1 MNQVLFVELPAALA
15 LGAFAFGGE
24 LETFGLVSTRTQA
37 DHTLSKS
44 YETKVM
50 RDGSVRRSW
59 HLKNRDVV
67 MDFNAGSD
75 RLICLVVDY
84 KRPVAFDL
92 ASRDAMELTGATIR
106 KWQKLAARKA
116 RQFGL
121 KNAAACKLR
130 NGSYIFLERVS
141 GNRCTRLVI
150 YAQKPAH
157 NRFELEE
164 FTGLRKT
171 AMGTAGGSVDLSYL
185 VNDEADR
192 QARPAD
198 PRLAVRERSKMSEG
212 AQVAA
217 GAAATDQ
224 VDAFDGEDEDWI
236 DAVGTEDQAAD
247 AAWYAQLDEWAA
259 PVCKA
264 LHLDSLSPA
273 LRVAIVYASPL
284 VILLLVLMLVGRI
297 RRAASNRRIRQ
308 QGEELRRRGASRSP
322 ASTPRASQAAD
333 SAHAEAQR
341 DDDTQA

>member
-1 MNQVLFVELPAALA
+1 MNQVLFKALPAALA
-15 LGAFAFGGE
+15 LGAFALGGE

-37 DHTLSKS
+37 DNTLSKS

-59 HLKNRDVV
+59 HLKNRDVSL
-67 MDFNAGSD
+67 DFNAGSD

-84 KRPVAFDL
+84 KRPVSFEL
-92 ASRDAMELTGATIR
+92 AARDAMELTGATIR

-141 GNRCTRLVI
+141 GNRCKRLVI

-157 NRFELEE
+157 DRFELEE

-185 VNDEADR
+185 VHDEADR

-198 PRLAVRERSKMSEG
+198 PRLAVRERSKPASG
-212 AQVAA
+212 AQAASGAA
-217 GAAATDQ
+217 GTDQ
-224 VDAFDGEDEDWI
+224 VDVFEGEDADWI
-236 DAVGTEDQAAD
+236 DAVGTESRAPSAE
-247 AAWYAQLDEWAA
+247 WYAELDEWAA
-259 PVCKA
+259 PVSEA
-264 LHLDSLSPA
+264 LHLGSLSPA

-284 VILLLVLMLVGRI
+284 VLLLPVLMLVGRI
-297 RRAASNRRIRQ
+297 RRAARDRRIRQ
-308 QGEELRRRGASRSP
+308 QGEELRRRGAASSP
-322 ASTPRASQAAD
+322 ASPSHASQAAA
-333 SAHAEAQR
+333 SANDESQR
-341 DDDTQA
+341 E